1 MMYDKRLVVFDWD
14 GTLMDSIGRIVS
26 SMQNTAQH
34 TGLPVPTEISVRD
47 IIGLSLEPAI
57 EKLFGVLNA
66 AQLNSFLTQYRD
78 EYVDLNTTPSPLF
91 HDAKAVLSQ
100 LSHAGYRLAVAT
112 GKARRGLQRVWAE
125 SETEHYFDTSRCAS
139 ETKGKPDPQMLYE
152 IMNELK
158 TQPEHTLMVGDSVHD
173 MKMAVAAGVQA
184 IGVSFGVHDAERL
197 REAGATIVV
206 DSLSELSNKLVR
218 ETL

>member
-1 MMYDKRLVVFDWD
+1 
-14 GTLMDSIGRIVS
+14 
-26 SMQNTAQH
+26 
-34 TGLPVPTEISVRD
+34 
-47 IIGLSLEPAI
+47 
-57 EKLFGVLNA
+57 
-66 AQLNSFLTQYRD
+66 
-78 EYVDLNTTPSPLF
+78 
-91 HDAKAVLSQ
+91 
-100 LSHAGYRLAVAT
+100 
-112 GKARRGLQRVWAE
+112 
-125 SETEHYFDTSRCAS
+125 
-139 ETKGKPDPQMLYE
+139 MLYE

-158 TQPEHTLMVGDSVHD
+158 TQPEHTVMVGDSVHD

>member
-1 MMYDKRLVVFDWD
+1 MMYHKRLVVFDWD

-26 SMQNTAQH
+26 SMQNTAQQ
-34 TGLPVPTEISVRD
+34 TGLPVPTEVSVRD

-66 AQLNSFLTQYRD
+66 TQMNNFLTQYRD

-100 LSHAGYRLAVAT
+100 LSSAGYRLAVAT
-112 GKARRGLQRVWAE
+112 GKARRGLKRVWTE
-125 SETEHYFDTSRCAS
+125 SDTEHYFDTSRCAS

-152 IMNELK
+152 IMSELK
-158 TQPEHTLMVGDSVHD
+158 TQPEHTVMVGDSVHD

>member
-1 MMYDKRLVVFDWD
+1 
-14 GTLMDSIGRIVS
+14 MDSIGRIVS
-26 SMQNTAQH
+26 SMQNTAQQ
-34 TGLPVPTEISVRD
+34 TGLPVPTEVSVRD

-66 AQLNSFLTQYRD
+66 TQMNNFLTQYRD

-100 LSHAGYRLAVAT
+100 LSSAGYRLAVAT
-112 GKARRGLQRVWAE
+112 GKARRGLKRVWTE
-125 SETEHYFDTSRCAS
+125 SDTEHYFDTSRCAS

-152 IMNELK
+152 IMSELK
-158 TQPEHTLMVGDSVHD
+158 TQPEHTVMVGDSVHD